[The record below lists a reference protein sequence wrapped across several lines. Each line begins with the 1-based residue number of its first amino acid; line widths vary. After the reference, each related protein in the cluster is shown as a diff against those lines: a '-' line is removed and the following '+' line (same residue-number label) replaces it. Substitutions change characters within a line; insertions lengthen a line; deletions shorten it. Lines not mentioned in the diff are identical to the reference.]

1 MGASS
6 YSYFFPSGIFCPN
19 NYGDCS
25 YAHSV
30 LQSLLMHPL
39 MKIEYEYFS
48 NLIHSCNLNNNRFR
62 LTKELLNIYKTI
74 NKNQPA
80 NSNNIIESYLTI
92 ANENIKSLGNNYK
105 FKEKDPFHFMLYF
118 LQFLHLELNFSRNN
132 FDDKRL
138 NNLSLA
144 DKRQEN
150 MMRNIFFEYLNECHN
165 NSVVFIYFTNYE
177 ENTYKCK
184 NCGEYYDFSLHNIY
198 EINLSKLYFIKNG
211 INNSNKSL
219 INLDDCFNY
228 YCNAYAECLFCK
240 QNVILNKTIY
250 NGKSIIIRFKRE
262 NFTNKCDVDFPL
274 QFDISDYSFYSKSN
288 YQQTFYVLKAC
299 ISRTKEGK
307 YFADINIGAE
317 TNSGKWVRYLDSQA
331 IKLDS
336 SNDIKIFEPQILIYV
351 LKNLERN
358 NNNYNYNNN
367 NNPGTNINNNA
378 NKLINF
384 NNKESG
390 AYFFQNFHNNINNS
404 NNNNNSINNNNNINY
419 TQNNSSLY
427 QNNFNNS
434 NNFNIQNNNNIMLNS
449 PNMNANLYN
458 NPSQNPNQ
466 NQNNFYFN
474 NFNNPINNNSD
485 SQNFNC
491 NSLLNHNKIN
501 NQFN

>member
-1 MGASS
+1 
-6 YSYFFPSGIFCPN
+6 
-19 NYGDCS
+19 
-25 YAHSV
+25 
-30 LQSLLMHPL
+30 
-39 MKIEYEYFS
+39 
-48 NLIHSCNLNNNRFR
+48 
-62 LTKELLNIYKTI
+62 
-74 NKNQPA
+74 
-80 NSNNIIESYLTI
+80 
-92 ANENIKSLGNNYK
+92 
-105 FKEKDPFHFMLYF
+105 MLYF
-118 LQFLHLELNFSRNN
+118 LQILHFEVNFSRNN
-132 FDDKRL
+132 VNVKRL
-138 NNLSLA
+138 DFLSLA

-165 NSVVFIYFTNYE
+165 NSVVFRYFTNYG

-198 EINLSKLYFIKNG
+198 EMNLNKFYFIKNG
-211 INNSNKSL
+211 NNNSNKSL

-274 QFDISDYSFYSKSN
+274 QFDISDFSFYYKSN
-288 YQQTFYVLKAC
+288 YEKTFYVLKAC

-367 NNPGTNINNNA
+367 NPGININNNA

-404 NNNNNSINNNNNINY
+404 NNNNSINNNNNINY

-434 NNFNIQNNNNIMLNS
+434 NNLNIQNNNNNIMLNS

-474 NFNNPINNNSD
+474 NLNNPINNNSD

-491 NSLLNHNKIN
+491 NSLLNHNKI
-501 NQFN
+501 QK

>member
-1 MGASS
+1 MIA
-6 YSYFFPSGIFCPN
+6 
-19 NYGDCS
+19 
-25 YAHSV
+25 
-30 LQSLLMHPL
+30 
-39 MKIEYEYFS
+39 
-48 NLIHSCNLNNNRFR
+48 LI
-62 LTKELLNIYKTI
+62 
-74 NKNQPA
+74 
-80 NSNNIIESYLTI
+80 IIV
-92 ANENIKSLGNNYK
+92 
-105 FKEKDPFHFMLYF
+105 ML
-118 LQFLHLELNFSRNN
+118 
-132 FDDKRL
+132 
-138 NNLSLA
+138 
-144 DKRQEN
+144 
-150 MMRNIFFEYLNECHN
+150 I
-165 NSVVFIYFTNYE
+165 
-177 ENTYKCK
+177 
-184 NCGEYYDFSLHNIY
+184 
-198 EINLSKLYFIKNG
+198 
-211 INNSNKSL
+211 
-219 INLDDCFNY
+219 CFNY

-250 NGKSIIIRFKRE
+250 NGKSIIIRFKRV

-274 QFDISDYSFYSKSN
+274 QFDISDFSFYYKSN
-288 YQQTFYVLKAC
+288 YEKTFYVLKAC

-367 NNPGTNINNNA
+367 NPGININNNA

-404 NNNNNSINNNNNINY
+404 NNNNSINNNNINY

>member
-80 NSNNIIESYLTI
+80 NSSNIINSYSTI
-92 ANENIKSLGNNYK
+92 ANENIESLGNNYK

-118 LQFLHLELNFSRNN
+118 LQFLHLELNFSRNKFN
-132 FDDKRL
+132 VKRL
-138 NNLSLA
+138 DFLSLA

-198 EINLSKLYFIKNG
+198 EMNLNKFYFIKNG
-211 INNSNKSL
+211 NNNSNKFL

-228 YCNAYAECLFCK
+228 YCNDHDDCLFCK
-240 QNVILNKTIY
+240 QHVILNKTIY

-274 QFDISDYSFYSKSN
+274 QFDISDFSFYYKSN
-288 YQQTFYVLKAC
+288 YEKTFYVLKAC

-367 NNPGTNINNNA
+367 NPGININNNA

-404 NNNNNSINNNNNINY
+404 NNNNSINNNNINY

-434 NNFNIQNNNNIMLNS
+434 NNLNIQNNNNIMLNS